1 MDKAAQYLGLA
12 RKGGMLAVGEE
23 TGQTDVVLVK
33 VADFYDE
40 EVDATIDSL
49 SSILEP
55 VMIVIMG
62 GAVGL
67 IAVNVMGPIASM
79 SQNIGN

>member
-1 MDKAAQYLGLA
+1 M
-12 RKGGMLAVGEE
+12 
-23 TGQTDVVLVK
+23 LVK

>member
-1 MDKAAQYLGLA
+1 
-12 RKGGMLAVGEE
+12 MLAIGEE
-23 TGQTDVVLVK
+23 TGQTGEVLIK

-55 VMIVIMG
+55 VMIVVMG

-67 IAVNVMGPIASM
+67 IAISVMGPIANLST
-79 SQNIGN
+79 SVGN

>member
-1 MDKAAQYLGLA
+1 
-12 RKGGMLAVGEE
+12 MLAVGEE